1 VDLCNAVWHV
11 VLVRAR
17 RALLPSRILA
27 TGLTPGSSSPRTG
40 SYARSSRPRARRIP
54 APRTRE
60 PSSLRPAANVEHL
73 WIASDPRTSYQHA
86 PRHRSTGDRP
96 TQKMVNLE
104 EQHHMS
110 RLPPPDP
117 FHASINTGEGS
128 VWAAYRGSGS
138 WQSGMLYHG
147 GAMAGDDHE
156 AGSRGEERWD
166 GFEPT
171 SDETDHAGWLV
182 RCAGCGIRRPDPT
195 PDYCQRCG
203 HPHEVDLARAIEK
216 DLSEYA

>member
-1 VDLCNAVWHV
+1 MLDQPLR
-11 VLVRAR
+11 LVQVSRGPSDRPAPTGPGRKR
-17 RALLPSRILA
+17 RA
-27 TGLTPGSSSPRTG
+27 
-40 SYARSSRPRARRIP
+40 
-54 APRTRE
+54 APDLER
-60 PSSLRPAANVEHL
+60 AAN
-73 WIASDPRTSYQHA
+73 ASPA
-86 PRHRSTGDRP
+86 CP
-96 TQKMVNLE
+96 TQQQAHRRSANAEDGKRLE
-104 EQHHMS
+104 VQHHTS
-110 RLPPPDP
+110 WLPTPDTFPRLDQRR
-117 FHASINTGEGS
+117 SGS